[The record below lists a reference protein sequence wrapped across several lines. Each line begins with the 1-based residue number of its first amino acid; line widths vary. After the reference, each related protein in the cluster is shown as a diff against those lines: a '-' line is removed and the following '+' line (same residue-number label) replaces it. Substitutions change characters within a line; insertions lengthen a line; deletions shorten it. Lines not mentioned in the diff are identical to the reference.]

1 MSTDAVVNAT
11 RARSAVHA
19 RPRPDRLTRLL
30 LAPLVALALLA
41 TAACGGDDD
50 SLEVGDAAAGAEATD
65 GLHFVIPAGSGARID
80 AGEPVEVLPGELDV
94 EVGDVIV
101 IENEDDRGHL
111 VGPFFVGAGE
121 VLTQRFTS
129 PGEYIGEC
137 SVHPSGELV
146 VRVT

>member
-1 MSTDAVVNAT
+1 MSTDDAIPDTQPAPVRN
-11 RARSAVHA
+11 RSRRS
-19 RPRPDRLTRLL
+19 RPLARLL
-30 LAPLVALALLA
+30 LAPVVVLVLAVGS
-41 TAACGGDDD
+41 ACGDDD
-50 SLEVGDAAAGAEATD
+50 DSIEVGDAAAGAEASE
-65 GLHFVIPAGSGARID
+65 GLHFVIPEGSGERID
-80 AGEPVEVLPGELDV
+80 AGEPVEVLPGELEV

-146 VRVT
+146 VHVT